1 MNTLNQSKK
10 FTTGWLIVVA
20 CMLIQAIPFGV
31 ASNIQPQFMAYI
43 LDPNSGYGFTQAGF
57 SLIFTLGTVVSAI
70 ASPFIGSMFN
80 KVSVKT
86 MYLVGSILSGG
97 GFLAFSMCKELWQF
111 YIVAGVVQ
119 VGTAAI
125 SSIGVPLL
133 INGWFDELSKGKAMG
148 LAFAG
153 GSIGNIFLQSMTAYS
168 LTNFGISKSY
178 LMFGALSLLVGI
190 PITLLFLRMPKN
202 DSEIVR
208 GKKKGNEKGNE
219 KEETND
225 TVSLDWGYTLK
236 EVKNLKFF
244 WILALG
250 LFFLGMYVSV
260 LAVQYPAYL
269 KNFLKVDPMIVGMV
283 GSTFAIFSLGG
294 NLFGGVIFDK
304 LGITKG
310 LVVAFILAGTSCL
323 ALMNAGSIPMLA
335 PIFAALKGLSV
346 FAYMMGPSLLAGS
359 FFGKKEFGAILGVI
373 QIFFAVGF
381 AAGSSIFGLLVDKMG
396 YNVAWL
402 FVLSFIVI
410 CYVALITA
418 SIGMTKLNKERIA
431 KLQNNTSSDVA

>member
-1 MNTLNQSKK
+1 MSTLNQSKSK
-10 FTTGWLIVVA
+10 KLATGWLIVIA

-31 ASNIQPQFMAYI
+31 ASNIQPLFMAYI
-43 LDPNSGYGFTQAGF
+43 LDPQSGYGFSQAGF

-70 ASPFIGSMFN
+70 ASPFVGAMYN

-86 MYLVGSILSGG
+86 MYLAGSILSGG

-111 YIVAGVVQ
+111 YLVAGIVQ

-153 GSIGNIFLQSMTAYS
+153 GSIGNIFLQSMTAFS
-168 LTNFGISKSY
+168 LANFGISKSY
-178 LMFGALSLLVGI
+178 LMFGALSLAVGI
-190 PITLLFLRMPKN
+190 PISILFLRMPKN
-202 DSEIVR
+202 DGEIVK
-208 GKKKGNEKGNE
+208 GKKKVND
-219 KEETND
+219 KEENNSD
-225 TVSLDWGYTLK
+225 VSVDWGYSLK
-236 EVKNLKFF
+236 EVKGLKYF

-283 GSTFAIFSLGG
+283 GSTFALFSLGG

-310 LVVAFILAGTSCL
+310 LMVAFGLAGTSCL

-335 PIFAALKGLSV
+335 PVFAALKGLSV

-359 FFGKKEFGAILGVI
+359 FFGKKEFGAILGVV

-381 AAGSSIFGLLVDKMG
+381 AAGSSIFGLLVDNMG
-396 YNVAWL
+396 YSVAWI
-402 FVLSFIVI
+402 FVLSFIVV
-410 CYVALITA
+410 CYVSLITA

-431 KLQNNTSSDVA
+431 KLQTNTSSDVA

>member
-1 MNTLNQSKK
+1 MSTLNQSKSKK

-20 CMLIQAIPFGV
+20 CMIIQAIPFGV

-86 MYLVGSILSGG
+86 MYLMGSILSGG

-111 YIVAGVVQ
+111 YLVAGIVQ

-133 INGWFDELSKGKAMG
+133 INGWFDELSKCKAMG
-148 LAFAG
+148 LAFAR
-153 GSIGNIFLQSMTAYS
+153 GSIGNIFLQSITAYS

-178 LMFGALSLLVGI
+178 FMFGALSLVVGI

-202 DSEIVR
+202 DSEIV
-208 GKKKGNEKGNE
+208 KGNKKDNV
-219 KEETND
+219 KEED
-225 TVSLDWGYTLK
+225 KESDVSIDWGYSLK
-236 EVKNLKFF
+236 EVKNIKYF

-269 KNFLKVDPMIVGMV
+269 KNFLKVDPMIVGLV
-283 GSTFAIFSLGG
+283 GSTFAVFSLGG

-310 LVVAFILAGTSCL
+310 LIVAFALAGTSCI

-346 FAYMMGPSLLAGS
+346 FAYMMGPSLLTGS
-359 FFGKKEFGAILGVI
+359 FFGKKEFGAILGVV

-381 AAGSSIFGLLVDKMG
+381 AAGSSLFGLLVDKMG
-396 YNVAWL
+396 YSVAWI
-402 FVLSFIVI
+402 FVLSFIIV

-418 SIGMTKLNKERIA
+418 SIGMGKLNKERIS
-431 KLQNNTSSDVA
+431 KLQSNSSPKIA

>member
-1 MNTLNQSKK
+1 MSTLNQSKSK
-10 FTTGWLIVVA
+10 KLATGWLIVIA

-31 ASNIQPQFMAYI
+31 ASNIQPLFMAYI
-43 LDPNSGYGFTQAGF
+43 LDPQSGYGFSQAGF
-57 SLIFTLGTVVSAI
+57 SLIFTLGTIVSAI
-70 ASPFIGSMFN
+70 ASPFVGSMYN

-86 MYLVGSILSGG
+86 MYVAGSILSGG

-111 YIVAGVVQ
+111 YLVAGIVQ

-153 GSIGNIFLQSMTAYS
+153 GSIGNIFLQSITAFS
-168 LTNFGISKSY
+168 LANFGISKSY
-178 LMFGALSLLVGI
+178 LMFGALSLAVGI
-190 PITLLFLRMPKN
+190 PISILFLRMPKN
-202 DSEIVR
+202 DGEIVK
-208 GKKKGNEKGNE
+208 GKKKGND
-219 KEETND
+219 KEENNSD
-225 TVSLDWGYTLK
+225 VSVDWGYSLK
-236 EVKNLKFF
+236 EVKNLKYF

-269 KNFLKVDPMIVGMV
+269 KNFLKVDPMIVGLV
-283 GSTFAIFSLGG
+283 GSTFALFSLGG

-304 LGITKG
+304 LGVTKG
-310 LVVAFILAGTSCL
+310 LMVAFVLAATSCL

-335 PIFAALKGLSV
+335 PVFAALKGLSV
-346 FAYMMGPSLLAGS
+346 FAYMMGPSLLTGS
-359 FFGKKEFGAILGVI
+359 FFGKKEFGAILGVV

-396 YNVAWL
+396 YSIAWI

-410 CYVALITA
+410 CYVSLITA
-418 SIGMTKLNKERIA
+418 SAGMSKLNKERIA
-431 KLQNNTSSDVA
+431 KLQDDASSDVA

>member
-1 MNTLNQSKK
+1 MNTKSKK
-10 FTTGWLIVVA
+10 FATGWLIVVA

-31 ASNIQPQFMAYI
+31 AANIQPQFMAYI
-43 LDPNSGYGFTQAGF
+43 LSPDSGYGFTQAGF

-70 ASPFIGSMFN
+70 ASPFIGAMFN
-80 KVSVKT
+80 KVSIKK
-86 MYLVGSILSGG
+86 MYLMGSILSGG

-111 YIVAGVVQ
+111 YLVAGIVQ

-178 LMFGALSLLVGI
+178 FMFGTLSLIVGI

-202 DSEIVR
+202 DSEIVK
-208 GKKKGNEKGNE
+208 GKKKSNGKEE
-219 KEETND
+219 KEQS
-225 TVSLDWGYTLK
+225 TVSVDWGYSLK

-244 WILALG
+244 WLFALG

-269 KNFLKVDPMIVGMV
+269 KNFLKVDPMIVGIV

-294 NLFGGVIFDK
+294 NLLGGVIFDK

-310 LVVAFILAGTSCL
+310 LMVAFALAATSCL
-323 ALMNAGSIPMLA
+323 ALMNAGLIPMLA
-335 PIFAALKGLSV
+335 PIFAALKGSSV

-359 FFGKKEFGAILGVI
+359 FFGKKEFGAILGVV

-396 YNVAWL
+396 YSIAWI
-402 FVLSFIVI
+402 FVLSFIVV

-418 SIGMTKLNKERIA
+418 SVGMSKLNKERIA
-431 KLQNNTSSDVA
+431 KLQKDASSQGVA

>member
-1 MNTLNQSKK
+1 MSTLNQSKSK
-10 FTTGWLIVVA
+10 KLAAGWLIVIA

-31 ASNIQPQFMAYI
+31 ASNIQPLFMAYI
-43 LDPNSGYGFTQAGF
+43 LDPQSGYGFSQAGF

-70 ASPFIGSMFN
+70 ASPFVGSMYN

-86 MYLVGSILSGG
+86 MYLAGSILSGG

-111 YIVAGVVQ
+111 YLVAGIVQ

-153 GSIGNIFLQSMTAYS
+153 GSIGNIFLQSMTAFS
-168 LTNFGISKSY
+168 LANFGISKSY
-178 LMFGALSLLVGI
+178 LMFGALSLAVGI
-190 PITLLFLRMPKN
+190 PISILFLRMPKN
-202 DSEIVR
+202 DGEIVK
-208 GKKKGNEKGNE
+208 GKKKGND
-219 KEETND
+219 KEENNSD
-225 TVSLDWGYTLK
+225 VSVDWGYSLK
-236 EVKNLKFF
+236 EVKSLKYF

-283 GSTFAIFSLGG
+283 GSTFALFSLGG

-310 LVVAFILAGTSCL
+310 LMVAFGLAGTSCL

-335 PIFAALKGLSV
+335 PVFAALKGLSV
-346 FAYMMGPSLLAGS
+346 FAYMMGPSLLTGS
-359 FFGKKEFGAILGVI
+359 FFGKKEFGAILGVV

-381 AAGSSIFGLLVDKMG
+381 AAGSSIFGLLVDNMG
-396 YNVAWL
+396 YSVAWI
-402 FVLSFIVI
+402 FVFAFIVV
-410 CYVALITA
+410 CYVSLITA
-418 SIGMTKLNKERIA
+418 SIGMTKLNKERIS
-431 KLQNNTSSDVA
+431 KLQASTSSDVA

>member
-1 MNTLNQSKK
+1 MSTLNQSKSK
-10 FTTGWLIVVA
+10 KLATGWLIVIA

-31 ASNIQPQFMAYI
+31 ASNIQPLFMAYI
-43 LDPNSGYGFTQAGF
+43 LDPQSGYGFSQAGF

-70 ASPFIGSMFN
+70 ASPFVGSMYN

-86 MYLVGSILSGG
+86 MYLAGSILSGG

-111 YIVAGVVQ
+111 YLVAGIVQ

-153 GSIGNIFLQSMTAYS
+153 GSIGNIFLQSMTAFS
-168 LTNFGISKSY
+168 LANFGISKSY
-178 LMFGALSLLVGI
+178 LMFGALSLAVGI
-190 PITLLFLRMPKN
+190 PISILFLRMPKN
-202 DSEIVR
+202 DGEIVK
-208 GKKKGNEKGNE
+208 GKKKGND
-219 KEETND
+219 KEENNSD
-225 TVSLDWGYTLK
+225 VSVDWGYSLK
-236 EVKNLKFF
+236 EVKSLKYF

-283 GSTFAIFSLGG
+283 GSTFALFSLGG

-310 LVVAFILAGTSCL
+310 LMVAFGLAGTSCL

-335 PIFAALKGLSV
+335 PVFAALKGLSV
-346 FAYMMGPSLLAGS
+346 FAYMMGPSLLTGS
-359 FFGKKEFGAILGVI
+359 FFGKKEFGAILGVV

-381 AAGSSIFGLLVDKMG
+381 AAGSSIFGLLVDSMG
-396 YNVAWL
+396 YSVAWI
-402 FVLSFIVI
+402 FVFAFIVV
-410 CYVALITA
+410 CYVSLITA
-418 SIGMTKLNKERIA
+418 SIGMTKLNKERIS
-431 KLQNNTSSDVA
+431 KLQASTSSDVA

>member
-1 MNTLNQSKK
+1 MNTKSKK
-10 FTTGWLIVVA
+10 FATGWLIVVA

-31 ASNIQPQFMAYI
+31 AANIQPQFMAYI
-43 LDPNSGYGFTQAGF
+43 LSPDSGYGFTQAGF

-70 ASPFIGSMFN
+70 ASPFIGAMFN

-86 MYLVGSILSGG
+86 MYLMGSILSGG

-111 YIVAGVVQ
+111 YLVAGIVQ

-178 LMFGALSLLVGI
+178 FMFGALSLIVGI

-202 DSEIVR
+202 DGEIVR
-208 GKKKGNEKGNE
+208 GKKKDNGKEE
-219 KEETND
+219 KEQS
-225 TVSLDWGYTLK
+225 TVSVDWGYSLK
-236 EVKNLKFF
+236 EVKNVKFF
-244 WILALG
+244 WLFALG

-310 LVVAFILAGTSCL
+310 LMVAFALAATSCL
-323 ALMNAGSIPMLA
+323 ALMNAGLIPMLA

-359 FFGKKEFGAILGVI
+359 FFGKKEFGAILGVV

-396 YNVAWL
+396 YSVAWI
-402 FVLSFIVI
+402 FVLTFIVV
-410 CYVALITA
+410 CYVSLITA
-418 SIGMTKLNKERIA
+418 SIGMSKLNKERIA
-431 KLQNNTSSDVA
+431 KLQKDASSQGVA